1 MNAPDPALR
10 SMAAS
15 WTDSDEA
22 MASHRL
28 LIRDCLVST
37 WIGVFDHEQERPTT
51 LRFDIDLDVDGRVAA
66 HSDLIDDTVDYAT
79 VVQDLRASLADQRHR
94 LLERL
99 ADAVAQ
105 RILDRFPVYRVR
117 VRVAKLG
124 ILPQVGQVGVEIIRV
139 RRSNPLI

>member
-15 WTDSDEA
+15 WTDSDGA